1 MWRLETHCV
10 FSVPQILD
18 INLCLLKL
26 FENITRVRC
35 FFLYNSVD
43 TITAFVIQSNI
54 SGFSFLFALLYRPA
68 RRHPMLWRNKKRR
81 KLNDRKIKNQHGKW
95 WKCLHSEHIINLHD
109 EHYGAEGIATARFRP
124 NGVATR
130 GETNLEHRRELNK
143 YVDTPVN

>member
-1 MWRLETHCV
+1 M
-10 FSVPQILD
+10 
-18 INLCLLKL
+18 
-26 FENITRVRC
+26 
-35 FFLYNSVD
+35 
-43 TITAFVIQSNI
+43 
-54 SGFSFLFALLYRPA
+54 
-68 RRHPMLWRNKKRR
+68 
-81 KLNDRKIKNQHGKW
+81 NDRKIKNQHGKW